1 MPSYEDILEDWF
13 LYLKS
18 KGIAKRQSNAD
29 GSLAYIRQPETS
41 DITSFLINLGFERT
55 AIRSALQAAGQPQD
69 IPKPQD
75 TTAVE
80 PEQQVPQN
88 APPEDAQTSSNLES
102 GAEVEFPGVRNVKFQ
117 WNGAQWKLINVKS
130 GKASKIAN
138 REVASVLTKMATG
151 VDPSMKELLDA
162 RKKLKLFASV
172 EFNGN
177 LLAEDFNSSTYSEV
191 QIKKI
196 FQALTSTASAD
207 ESDEPSPE
215 EEEDRK
221 ISEINKIKSSIRD
234 KFSDSHRKALWRI
247 LSNA

>member
-1 MPSYEDILEDWF
+1 MLSYEDLLEDWI

-18 KGIAKRQSNAD
+18 KGIAKRQSNAN
-29 GSLAYIRQPETS
+29 GTLAYIRQPETS
-41 DITSFLINLGFERT
+41 DLTSFLINLGFERT
-55 AIRSALQAAGQPQD
+55 AIRSAMQAAGQPQD
-69 IPKPQD
+69 VSQPED
-75 TTAVE
+75 TTTVE
-80 PEQQVPQN
+80 PEQQVQQET
-88 APPEDAQTSSNLES
+88 PPEDAQASSKPAP
-102 GAEVEFPGVRNVKFQ
+102 GTEVEFPGVRNVKFQ
-117 WNGAQWKLINVKS
+117 WTGTQWKLINVKS

-138 REVASVLTKMATG
+138 REVASVLTKMAAG

-162 RKKLKLFASV
+162 RKKLKIFAST

-177 LLAEDFNSSTYSEV
+177 LLAEDFTSSTYSEA

-196 FQALTSTASAD
+196 FQVLTTAAPVD
-207 ESDEPSPE
+207 EPNEPSPE